1 MDERTR
7 TEAAVRARPDRF
19 GFGVAVLT
27 VAFGLV
33 ALGIAVSTTPRAG
46 PFCPADC
53 LDYPYAGAVALVPR
67 DFLWMYPA
75 TVMLLTYLILMIV
88 VLAHAGFDRRLSA
101 MIAVAFTLL
110 AVATLVA
117 DYAIQLAVVQPSL
130 LAGESDGVA
139 LVSQYNPHGV
149 FIALENVGYVALAV
163 AFVFLSRVVTERG
176 LLVRVLRWLLLVA
189 GALTLVALVVMSWW
203 FGMDLGYR
211 FEVVAI
217 SITWIA
223 VIGSSALLAGWLR
236 RHAWADRGA
245 QKG

>member
-1 MDERTR
+1 MDERTMA
-7 TEAAVRARPDRF
+7 EGAVRARPDRF

-27 VAFGLV
+27 AAFGLV

-46 PFCPADC
+46 PFCPAEC
-53 LDYPYAGAVALVPR
+53 LDYPYSGSAAFVPR

-75 TVMLLTYLILMIV
+75 TVMLLTFMTLTIV
-88 VLAHAGFDRRLSA
+88 VFAHAGADRRLPA
-101 MIAVAFTLL
+101 MIGVAFALL
-110 AVATLVA
+110 AASTLVV

-163 AFVFLSRVVTERG
+163 AFVCMSRVVTG
-176 LLVRVLRWLLLVA
+176 GGWLVRALRWLLLLA
-189 GALTLVALVVMSWW
+189 GALTLVSLAVMSWW

-223 VIGSSALLAGWLR
+223 IIGSSALLAAWLR
-236 RHAWADRGA
+236 RPTDRSA
-245 QKG
+245 QEG

>member
-1 MDERTR
+1 MDERT
-7 TEAAVRARPDRF
+7 TTQAPVRARPDGF
-19 GFGVAVLT
+19 GFWAAVMS
-27 VAFGLV
+27 VVFGLL

-46 PFCPADC
+46 PFCPAEC
-53 LDYPYAGAVALVPR
+53 LDYPYAGAAALVPR

-75 TVMLLTYLILMIV
+75 TVMLVTYLILTIV
-88 VLAHAGFDRRLSA
+88 MLAHAGLDRRLHG
-101 MIAVAFTLL
+101 MIAAAFVLL

-163 AFVFLSRVVTERG
+163 AFVFMSRVVAGRG
-176 LLVRVLRWLLLVA
+176 WLVQTLQWILLLA

-217 SITWIA
+217 SVTWIA
-223 VIGSSALLAGWLR
+223 VIASSALLAVWLR
-236 RHAWADRGA
+236 RPTESGP
-245 QKG
+245 QEG

>member
-1 MDERTR
+1 MDEQSTGDGV
-7 TEAAVRARPDRF
+7 VRARPDRF
-19 GFGVAVLT
+19 GFWVAVLT
-27 VAFGLV
+27 VVFGLV

-46 PFCPADC
+46 PFCPAEC
-53 LDYPYAGAVALVPR
+53 LDYPYAGAAALVPR

-75 TVMLLTYLILMIV
+75 TVMLLTYLILTIV
-88 VLAHAGFDRRLSA
+88 VLAHAVPDRRLPA
-101 MIAVAFTLL
+101 MIAAAFALL
-110 AVATLVA
+110 AVATLVV
-117 DYAIQLAVVQPSL
+117 DYAIELAVVQPSL

-176 LLVRVLRWLLLVA
+176 WLILALRWLLLVA

-223 VIGSSALLAGWLR
+223 VIASSALLAVWLR
-236 RHAWADRGA
+236 RPAGADRGA
-245 QKG
+245 QER

>member
-1 MDERTR
+1 MDERTMAK
-7 TEAAVRARPDRF
+7 AALRARPDRF

-27 VAFGLV
+27 AVFGLV

-46 PFCPADC
+46 PFCPAEC
-53 LDYPYAGAVALVPR
+53 LDYPYAGAAALVPR

-75 TVMLLTYLILMIV
+75 TVMLLTFMTLTIV
-88 VLAHAGFDRRLSA
+88 MLAHAGPDRRLPA
-101 MIAVAFTLL
+101 LIGVAFAL
-110 AVATLVA
+110 VAASTLVV

-176 LLVRVLRWLLLVA
+176 WLVRVVRWLLLIA

-217 SITWIA
+217 SITWLA
-223 VIGSSALLAGWLR
+223 VIASSALLAVWLR
-236 RHAWADRGA
+236 RTAGADRGA
-245 QKG
+245 QEG